1 MECFLT
7 YLGLTATLL
16 KLQTSWSSYKTILTH
31 VYRVWGIR
39 RGLLHAFKSVIV
51 IAFVGQILLLPIDK
65 Q

>member
-31 VYRVWGIR
+31 VYRVGIG
-39 RGLLHAFKSVIV
+39 RGLLHAFKNVIV